1 MEKELKQTLNRVVK
15 LYEKDRKYFAFY
27 ADILV
32 QSGDP
37 VRAKKVLKANIN
49 SYPEYT
55 SGELVL
61 GEIFFNENK
70 FDQAEMLFKGAVKK
84 DPGCVKAYKYIAD
97 IEDRKGN
104 AHDRL
109 EALKSVARLD
119 PMDPDAKN
127 ILMISDNDFSF
138 KGEEAP
144 NEEDTALEPV
154 EKEEFIP
161 PEITA
166 EQKIEILDDEVL
178 HKLDSSA
185 DIEIPEFGFEEKD
198 DVARKHNIS
207 DEALNMEKSFSED
220 IIESLDGLT
229 ESFIEERQNFT
240 AFVEERKEK
249 PQEEAQEVVNIE
261 IKPAEVV
268 SDDQNVEKGGDEI
281 SSSVNKNDLNLEYK
295 DDDPKIEALLSELV
309 LVPESYKEKMESLS
323 KIVDEDPENYDNLV
337 DFAHARYKFAASTV
351 KREIQYYSK
360 KVNEEPRN
368 SKYLQNLKSYRDE
381 ILKLDFDLKEELNVL
396 KNEYY

>member
-127 ILMISDNDFSF
+127 ILMISDTDFSF

-144 NEEDTALEPV
+144 TEDNTASEPV
-154 EKEEFIP
+154 KQEELIP
-161 PEITA
+161 PEIAT
-166 EQKIEILDDEVL
+166 EQKTEILDDEVL

-207 DEALNMEKSFSED
+207 DEVLNMEKSFSED

-229 ESFIEERQNFT
+229 QSFIEERQNFT

-249 PQEEAQEVVNIE
+249 PQEEIPEKNTENI
-261 IKPAEVV
+261 PAEAAQADH
-268 SDDQNVEKGGDEI
+268 SVEKEGAEI
-281 SSSVNKNDLNLEYK
+281 SSSANKNELNLEYK

>member
-127 ILMISDNDFSF
+127 ILMISDTDFSF

-144 NEEDTALEPV
+144 TEDNTASEPV
-154 EKEEFIP
+154 KLEELIP
-161 PEITA
+161 PEIAT
-166 EQKIEILDDEVL
+166 EQKTEILDDEVL

-207 DEALNMEKSFSED
+207 DEVLNMEKSFSED

-229 ESFIEERQNFT
+229 QSFIEERQNFT

-249 PQEEAQEVVNIE
+249 PQEEIPENIE
-261 IKPAEVV
+261 NKPAEAVPA
-268 SDDQNVEKGGDEI
+268 DQNVEKEGAET
-281 SSSVNKNDLNLEYK
+281 SLSANKNELNLEYK